1 MANEKN
7 LRPGSMQ
14 SKSEVRENG
23 RKGGIASGQARR
35 RKKTLSELAKMIA
48 DNPAPDNARAK
59 LAKMGIS
66 DEDANNNAVVAASIY
81 AKVNS
86 DCCLLYTSPSPR
98 D

>member
-35 RKKTLSELAKMIA
+35 RKKTLSELAKMTIQH
-48 DNPAPDNARAK
+48 PTMLEQSSPKWEYPTRTQTTT
-59 LAKMGIS
+59 
-66 DEDANNNAVVAASIY
+66 
-81 AKVNS
+81 
-86 DCCLLYTSPSPR
+86 LL
-98 D
+98 